1 MAFFDELSRK
11 AQSVVDGATEMAK
24 DAAGVVTETAKKTAD
39 MVKINAAI
47 IKEQH
52 EMDKNYKTIG
62 EWFVSEYQG
71 EIPAAVADVVASIK
85 ASQAKVAQLQAEK
98 ESKNAAPAPEAGET
112 DFVVEETAEP
122 AAPAEPEL
130 PVCPIC
136 GNKSDSRFCPQCGA
150 PMNL

>member
-1 MAFFDELSRK
+1 MAFFDELSKK

-39 MVKINAAI
+39 LVKVNAAI

-85 ASQAKVAQLQAEK
+85 ASQTKVAQLQAEK
-98 ESKNAAPAPEAGET
+98 EAKNAAPAPEAGET
-112 DFVVEETAEP
+112 DFVVEEAAEP
-122 AAPAEPEL
+122 AAPSEPEA
-130 PVCPIC
+130 PACPLC
-136 GNKSDSRFCPQCGA
+136 GHKSDSRFCPQCGA

>member
-11 AQSVVDGATEMAK
+11 AQSVMDGAAEMAK

-39 MVKINAAI
+39 LVKVNAAI

-85 ASQAKVAQLQAEK
+85 ASRDKIAQLQAEK
-98 ESKNAAPAPEAGET
+98 DSKNAAPAAEAA
-112 DFVVEETAEP
+112 EEVPAEP
-122 AAPAEPEL
+122 ALPA
-130 PVCPIC
+130 CPIC
-136 GNKSDSRFCPQCGA
+136 GYKCESRFCPQCGA

>member
-1 MAFFDELSRK
+1 MAFFDELSKK

-39 MVKINAAI
+39 LVKINAAI

-98 ESKNAAPAPEAGET
+98 EAKNAAPAPEAGGT
-112 DFVVEETAEP
+112 DFVVEEAAEP

>member
-1 MAFFDELSRK
+1 MAFFDELSKK

-39 MVKINAAI
+39 LVKINAAI

-98 ESKNAAPAPEAGET
+98 EAKNAAPAPEAGET
-112 DFVVEETAEP
+112 DFVVEEAAEP
-122 AAPAEPEL
+122 AAPSEPEA
-130 PVCPIC
+130 PACPLC
-136 GNKSDSRFCPQCGA
+136 GHKSDSRFCPQCGA